1 MACVFL
7 SLGSNTGDR
16 LAMLSEAVSHL
27 ADHYQIDVEAV
38 SKVYETAPVGLVEQD
53 SFLNIALRI
62 KTSLAPFDLLQA
74 TQDIEQKMDRKKTV
88 RWGPRNIDID
98 IISYE
103 NVHLETDTLT
113 LPHKEALKRAFVLVP
128 LAEVASVDFKI
139 SGKKIKDALKNAP
152 HDNDIIW
159 LYQETLPF

>member
-16 LAMLSEAVSHL
+16 IAMLSEAVSHL
-27 ADHYQIDVEAV
+27 ADHRQIAIEAV

-62 KTSLAPFDLLQA
+62 STTLKALDLLQA
-74 TQDIEQKMDRKKTV
+74 TQNIEQMMDRKKTV

-103 NVHLETDTLT
+103 NIHLETDALT
-113 LPHKEALKRAFVLVP
+113 LPHKEALNRAFVLVP
-128 LAEVASVDFKI
+128 LAEVAPADFKI
-139 SGKKIKDALKNAP
+139 NGKKIRDALKNAP
-152 HDNDIIW
+152 HGNDVIW
-159 LYQETLPF
+159 LFQETLPF